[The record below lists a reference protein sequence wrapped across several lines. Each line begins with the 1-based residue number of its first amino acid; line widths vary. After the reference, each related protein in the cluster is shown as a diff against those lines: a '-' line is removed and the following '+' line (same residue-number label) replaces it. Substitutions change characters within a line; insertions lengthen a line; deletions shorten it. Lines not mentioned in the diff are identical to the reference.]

1 MLLPRI
7 IPCLLLTKEGL
18 VKTVNFKNPTY
29 IGDPVN
35 AVKIFNEKE
44 ADELCF
50 LDITATNEKREP
62 NYKVISEIASECF
75 MPLSYGGGIN
85 NFEQAKK
92 KGITKIICVSVN
104 DPNVMKAWGE
114 NQNVGNKIFMAA
126 DPYCEF
132 TKSIGA
138 VIDRTENGLGVR
150 SARYTMLAENNVIRK
165 IKLEEDASQCEI
177 SAAKNF
183 IKEINSQYSFNNKI
197 IDDNWLN
204 AYSSQFPDRA
214 SCLGAI
220 NFPLDALLNR
230 IVPFIVEG
238 FKEGDFRGLCSKPAI
253 LAYGMQDKAI
263 DPDYAI
269 RDFKALFPESKVTK
283 IQNAGHYSQEDEP
296 QILIDLIKKFMKDNE
311 I

>member
-1 MLLPRI
+1 MINANETFEGTWPFAPKYFYGNGFQQHYVDEGSKSAETIICLHGEPTWGYIYRNFIPQLSDKYRI
-7 IPCLLLTKEGL
+7 IVPDMMGFGKSETPQNKEYTLKTHVENLGNLIKYLDLKSITFVGQDWGGPITGAYAIRNLDRVKGFILINTLFGYSKEERPKTLTPW
-18 VKTVNFKNPTY
+18 FRWIKNHY
-29 IGDPVN
+29 
-35 AVKIFNEKE
+35 E
-44 ADELCF
+44 AGTLNGILGELSSTF
-50 LDITATNEKREP
+50 L
-62 NYKVISEIASECF
+62 S
-75 MPLSYGGGIN
+75 
-85 NFEQAKK
+85 
-92 KGITKIICVSVN
+92 
-104 DPNVMKAWGE
+104 VMKIP
-114 NQNVGNKIFMAA
+114 N
-126 DPYCEF
+126 F
-132 TKSIGA
+132 T
-138 VIDRTENGLGVR
+138 
-150 SARYTMLAENNVIRK
+150 
-165 IKLEEDASQCEI
+165 
-177 SAAKNF
+177 
-183 IKEINSQYSFNNKI
+183 NNKI

-238 FKEGDFRGLCSKPAI
+238 FKEGDFKGLCSKPAI

>member
-1 MLLPRI
+1 MI
-7 IPCLLLTKEGL
+7 S
-18 VKTVNFKNPTY
+18 
-29 IGDPVN
+29 
-35 AVKIFNEKE
+35 
-44 ADELCF
+44 ADETF
-50 LDITATNEKREP
+50 EGTWPFAPKYFNGNGFQQHYVDEGSKTAET
-62 NYKVISEIASECF
+62 
-75 MPLSYGGGIN
+75 
-85 NFEQAKK
+85 
-92 KGITKIICVSVN
+92 IICLHGEPTWGYIYRNFIPQLSDKYRIVVPDMMGFGKSETPQNKEYTLKTHVEN
-104 DPNVMKAWGE
+104 LDNLIKYLDLKNITFVGQDWGGPITGAYSIRNLDRVKGFILINTLFGYSKEERPKTLTPWFKWIKKHYEAGTLNGILGELSSTLLSVMKIP
-114 NQNVGNKIFMAA
+114 N
-126 DPYCEF
+126 F
-132 TKSIGA
+132 T
-138 VIDRTENGLGVR
+138 
-150 SARYTMLAENNVIRK
+150 
-165 IKLEEDASQCEI
+165 
-177 SAAKNF
+177 
-183 IKEINSQYSFNNKI
+183 NNKI

-238 FKEGDFRGLCSKPAI
+238 FKEGDIKGLCSKSAI

>member
-1 MLLPRI
+1 MI
-7 IPCLLLTKEGL
+7 S
-18 VKTVNFKNPTY
+18 
-29 IGDPVN
+29 
-35 AVKIFNEKE
+35 
-44 ADELCF
+44 ADETF
-50 LDITATNEKREP
+50 EGTWPFVPKYFNGNGFQQHYVDEGSKT
-62 NYKVISEIASECF
+62 SE
-75 MPLSYGGGIN
+75 
-85 NFEQAKK
+85 
-92 KGITKIICVSVN
+92 TIICLHGEPTWGYIYRNFIPQLSDKYRIVVPDMMGFGKSETPQNKEYTLKTHVEN
-104 DPNVMKAWGE
+104 LDNLIKYLDLKNITFVGQDWGGPITGAYAIRNLERVKGFILINTLFGYSKEERPKTLTPWFKWIKKHYEAGTLNGILGELSSTLLSVMKIP
-114 NQNVGNKIFMAA
+114 N
-126 DPYCEF
+126 F
-132 TKSIGA
+132 T
-138 VIDRTENGLGVR
+138 
-150 SARYTMLAENNVIRK
+150 
-165 IKLEEDASQCEI
+165 
-177 SAAKNF
+177 
-183 IKEINSQYSFNNKI
+183 NNKI

>member
-1 MLLPRI
+1 MI
-7 IPCLLLTKEGL
+7 S
-18 VKTVNFKNPTY
+18 
-29 IGDPVN
+29 
-35 AVKIFNEKE
+35 
-44 ADELCF
+44 ADETF
-50 LDITATNEKREP
+50 KGTWPFAPKYFNGNGFQQHYVDEGSKTAET
-62 NYKVISEIASECF
+62 
-75 MPLSYGGGIN
+75 
-85 NFEQAKK
+85 
-92 KGITKIICVSVN
+92 IICLHGEPTWGYIYRNFIPQLSDKYRIVVPDMMGFGKSETPQNKEYTLKTHVEN
-104 DPNVMKAWGE
+104 LDNLIKYLDLKNITFVGQDWGGPITGAYAIRNLDRVKGFILINTLFGYSKEERPKTLTPWFKWIKKHYEAGTLNGILGELSSTLLSVMKIP
-114 NQNVGNKIFMAA
+114 N
-126 DPYCEF
+126 F
-132 TKSIGA
+132 T
-138 VIDRTENGLGVR
+138 
-150 SARYTMLAENNVIRK
+150 
-165 IKLEEDASQCEI
+165 
-177 SAAKNF
+177 
-183 IKEINSQYSFNNKI
+183 NNKI

-238 FKEGDFRGLCSKPAI
+238 FKEGDIKGLCSKPAI

-296 QILIDLIKKFMKDNE
+296 QVLIDLIKKFMKDNE